1 MTSETVINAIFGH
14 VENSFFVFTVQVS
27 TEVFRAVSDY
37 NEKKQEKQKKFTT
50 CLRNRSKEGRGQGNI
65 SQSFQIGKGFALME
79 ICVFIK

>member
-14 VENSFFVFTVQVS
+14 VENSVFTVQVS

-50 CLRNRSKEGRGQGNI
+50 CLRNRSKEGRGQGSI
-65 SQSFQIGKGFALME
+65 SQSFQIGKGSALME

>member
-14 VENSFFVFTVQVS
+14 VENSVFTVQVS

-50 CLRNRSKEGRGQGNI
+50 CLRNRSKEGRGQGRI

>member
-14 VENSFFVFTVQVS
+14 VENSVFTVQVS

-65 SQSFQIGKGFALME
+65 TQSFQIGKGFALME

>member
-37 NEKKQEKQKKFTT
+37 NEKKQEKQKKVYYV
-50 CLRNRSKEGRGQGNI
+50 S
-65 SQSFQIGKGFALME
+65 
-79 ICVFIK
+79 